1 MVASLSCFGGSR
13 PEQGRLLIIEKGG
26 VALQDW
32 VSWGFLIVAALVAF
46 FLIRVLIQLTKLS
59 KDLETTL
66 KSLEVEIVPLVHNL
80 KEVSDGVNRL
90 MIQVEERVKQTEPLF
105 KAIAESA
112 GIVATINRVLKGG
125 VASPLINMACLSAGV
140 LAAGKTF
147 FKHKKKGG

>member
-1 MVASLSCFGGSR
+1 
-13 PEQGRLLIIEKGG
+13 
-26 VALQDW
+26 LQDW

-66 KSLEVEIVPLVHNL
+66 KSLEVAIVPLVRNL
-80 KEVSDGVNRL
+80 KEISDGMNRL
-90 MIQVEERVKQTEPLF
+90 TIQVEDKVKQTEPLF

-112 GIVATINRVLKGG
+112 GIVSTINRVLKGG
-125 VASPLINMACLSAGV
+125 VAAPLVNMAGLSAGV

-147 FKHKKKGG
+147 FKHKRKGG

>member
-1 MVASLSCFGGSR
+1 M
-13 PEQGRLLIIEKGG
+13 
-26 VALQDW
+26 QDW

-66 KSLEVEIVPLVHNL
+66 KSLEVEIVPLVRNL
-80 KEVSDGVNRL
+80 KEISDGMNRL
-90 MIQVEERVKQTEPLF
+90 TIQVEDRVKQTEPLF
-105 KAIAESA
+105 KALAESA
-112 GIVATINRVLKGG
+112 GIVSTINRVLKGG
-125 VASPLINMACLSAGV
+125 VASPLINMAGLSAGV

>member
-1 MVASLSCFGGSR
+1 M
-13 PEQGRLLIIEKGG
+13 
-26 VALQDW
+26 QDL

-66 KSLEVEIVPLVHNL
+66 KSLDVEIVPLVRNL
-80 KEVSDGVNRL
+80 KEISDGMNRL
-90 MIQVEERVKQTEPLF
+90 TIQVEDRVNQTQPLF
-105 KAIAESA
+105 KALSESA
-112 GIVATINRVLKGG
+112 GIVTTINRVIKGG
-125 VASPLINMACLSAGV
+125 VAAPLINMAGLSAGV